1 MPRAVWI
8 AVATYFLVLTAL
20 GIDRYVTYRSG
31 VDLGLFAQSIAD
43 AAHGMRNQLEGGS
56 HYVYHFSPLLYIAWP
71 LLLAVHSPIVLIA
84 LQALAGA
91 LTAPAIYLLAR
102 RRMPERLA
110 IMAATI
116 SLLYP
121 PLVGVSFTDFHE
133 AGFAPA
139 VSAWLVWAVDGRRF
153 GLAALFA
160 AAALSIKEDQAYA
173 LLVLGAGYGVFCVYR
188 RDRVGAAFGAALS
201 LASAAVLAA
210 FFVVVRPLAGA
221 NLSWVPLGYYLA
233 NKPGESQGF
242 AALFFRVTFLIEALG
257 PLLFLPLRSPWF
269 LLAVPGLV
277 EVLASRWSIT
287 YTMGQH
293 YAGVWIGY
301 VLCAFVL
308 ALANIARK
316 NVARAETLAKAC
328 MVVCVLIL
336 LVASPT
342 HWGHFLSLRTEHHRA
357 LDRALALIPRNASVG
372 AVDEVYVHLAL
383 DPNARPG
390 YKGNPE
396 YLVVDEQY
404 DSSAWRQL
412 YSHQLDECL
421 RSGAYELISRNDA
434 VALYRLRKRG

>member
-1 MPRAVWI
+1 MNGHVPRAVWI
-8 AVATYFLVLTAL
+8 AVATYFLVLTML

-71 LLLAVHSPIVLIA
+71 LLLVVHSPIVLIA

-102 RRMPERLA
+102 RRVQERLA
-110 IMAATI
+110 TMAATI

-133 AGFAPA
+133 SGFAPA
-139 VSAWLVWAVDGRRF
+139 VCAWLVWAVDGRRF
-153 GLAALFA
+153 GLAALLA

-173 LLVLGAGYGVFCVYR
+173 LLVLGAGYGAWCVYR
-188 RDRVGAAFGAALS
+188 HDRVGAAFGAALS

-210 FFVVVRPLAGA
+210 FFGLVRPLAGA

-233 NKPGESQGF
+233 NKPGESQGL
-242 AALFFRVTFLIEALG
+242 AAVFFRLTFLVEALG

-308 ALANIARK
+308 ALADIARK
-316 NVARAETLAKAC
+316 NVSRAEALAKAC

-336 LVASPT
+336 IVAS
-342 HWGHFLSLRTEHHRA
+342 
-357 LDRALALIPRNASVG
+357 
-372 AVDEVYVHLAL
+372 
-383 DPNARPG
+383 
-390 YKGNPE
+390 
-396 YLVVDEQY
+396 
-404 DSSAWRQL
+404 
-412 YSHQLDECL
+412 
-421 RSGAYELISRNDA
+421 
-434 VALYRLRKRG
+434 